1 MAEKSGIN
9 PVRIAGA
16 ITIAAV
22 AGAALVEIYCTG
34 ETMACQLDAPGTA
47 DNISCNS
54 IQRWQIRQP

>member
-1 MAEKSGIN
+1 MAEKSAIN

-22 AGAALVEIYCTG
+22 VGAALIAIYRTG

-47 DNISCNS
+47 ANIPCNS
-54 IQRWQIRQP
+54 IRRW

>member
-1 MAEKSGIN
+1 MAEKSAIN

-22 AGAALVEIYCTG
+22 VGAALIAIYRTG

-47 DNISCNS
+47 ANIPCNS
-54 IQRWQIRQP
+54 IQRW